1 MFYLAGKSKDLEM
14 KRIFFAI
21 FFIANFLTINA
32 QNYEFKE
39 TINLEHLPVISQDKT
54 GTCWS
59 YSTSS
64 FLESEIIR
72 LTGKHIDL
80 SEMYQVRT
88 TYPKKAENYVMRQG
102 KAQFGEGALAHDVI
116 NSASAY
122 GLVPVSVF
130 TGLSEDE
137 KIHNHAELEA
147 VLLSMLNVYVDNP
160 GKSLSPKW
168 KEAVSAVLDTYL
180 GTIPQKFNFEG
191 KEYNPMS
198 FMKMTKIN
206 PNDYVTVTSFMQAPF
221 YEKFILN
228 IPDNFSNGSLYNLPL
243 NEFIAV
249 IDSALE
255 NGFTLSL
262 DADVSEATFSAKYG
276 VAFIP
281 ENDDDEKTGLA
292 EIIKERNI
300 SQEYRQQEF
309 ENFNTTDDHLM
320 HIVGKLVDQKGTVYY
335 KVKNSWGANEKR
347 VKNGGYVYMSVA
359 YMRAKAIS
367 VLLHKDGLDKNLRK
381 KLKL

>member
-1 MFYLAGKSKDLEM
+1 MRKSFLLP
-14 KRIFFAI
+14 IAI
-21 FFIANFLTINA
+21 LSFVCSFS

-39 TINLEHLPVISQDKT
+39 TINLEHLPVISQDIT

-88 TYPKKAENYVMRQG
+88 TYPKKAENFVMRQG
-102 KAQFGEGALAHDVI
+102 KAQFSQGGLSHDVI
-116 NSASAY
+116 NSAADY

-137 KIHNHAELEA
+137 KKHNHSEMEM
-147 VLLSMLNVYVDNP
+147 VLNSMLKTYIDNP
-160 GKSLSPKW
+160 GRSLSPKW
-168 KEAVSAVLDTYL
+168 KQAVSSILDIYL
-180 GTIPQKFNFEG
+180 GEIPSKFEYEG
-191 KEYNPMS
+191 KEYSPMS

-206 PNDYVTVTSFMQAPF
+206 PSEYLTVTSFTQAPF

-228 IPDNFSNGSLYNLPL
+228 IPDNFSNGSMYNLPL

-249 IDSALE
+249 IDNALE
-255 NGFTLSL
+255 KGYTLAL
-262 DADVSEATFSAKYG
+262 DADVSEPTFSAKYG

-281 ENDDDEKTGLA
+281 ENEDDEKTGLA
-292 EIIKERNI
+292 EIIEEKNI
-300 SQEYRQQEF
+300 TQEYRQQEF

-320 HIVGKLVDQKGTVYY
+320 HIVGKLTDQKGNVYY
-335 KVKNSWGANEKR
+335 KVKNSWGTNEKR
-347 VKNGGYVYMSVA
+347 VTNGGYVYFSVS
-359 YMRAKAIS
+359 YMKAKAIS
-367 VLLHKDGLDKNLRK
+367 VLLHKDGLHRNIRK
-381 KLKL
+381 KLDL

>member
-1 MFYLAGKSKDLEM
+1 MRKIFLAILGS
-14 KRIFFAI
+14 FCFVSG
-21 FFIANFLTINA
+21 FT

-59 YSTSS
+59 FSTSS

-72 LTGKHIDL
+72 ITGKHIDL

-88 TYPKKAENYVMRQG
+88 TYPKKAENYVLRQG
-102 KAQFGEGALAHDVI
+102 KAQFSEGALAHDVI
-116 NSASAY
+116 NSVAIN

-130 TGLSEDE
+130 TGLSEEE

-147 VLLSMLNVYVDNP
+147 VLTSMVKTYVDNP
-160 GKSLSPKW
+160 GKTLSPKW
-168 KEAVSAVLDTYL
+168 KEAISVVLDVYL

-191 KEYNPMS
+191 KEYTPMS
-198 FMKMTKIN
+198 FLKMTKIN
-206 PNDYVTVTSFMQAPF
+206 PNDYITVTSFTQAPF

-243 NEFIAV
+243 DEFITV
-249 IDSALE
+249 IDNALE
-255 NGFTLSL
+255 KGYTLSL
-262 DADVSEATFSAKYG
+262 DADVSEPTFSAKYG

-281 ENDDDEKTGLA
+281 ENEDDEKTGLA
-292 EIIKERNI
+292 EIIKEKNVT
-300 SQEYRQQEF
+300 QEFRQQEF

-320 HIVGKLVDQKGTVYY
+320 HIVGKLTDQKGNVYY
-335 KVKNSWGANEKR
+335 KVKNSWGTNEKR

-359 YMRAKAIS
+359 YMKAKAIS
-367 VLLHKDGLDKNLRK
+367 VLLHKEALNKNTRK
-381 KLKL
+381 KLSI

>member
-1 MFYLAGKSKDLEM
+1 MRKSFLLP
-14 KRIFFAI
+14 IAI
-21 FFIANFLTINA
+21 LSFVCSFS

-59 YSTSS
+59 FSTSS

-72 LTGKHIDL
+72 LTGKYIDL

-88 TYPKKAENYVMRQG
+88 TYPKKAENYIMRQG

-116 NSASAY
+116 NSATQY

-147 VLLSMLNVYVDNP
+147 VLISMLKTYIENP
-160 GKSLSPKW
+160 GKKLSPKW
-168 KEAVSAVLDTYL
+168 KEAVSRVLDVYL
-180 GTIPQKFNFEG
+180 GTIPQKFNYEG
-191 KEYNPMS
+191 KEYTPIS

-206 PNDYVTVTSFMQAPF
+206 PNDYLTVTSFTQAPF

-243 NEFIAV
+243 NEFITV
-249 IDSALE
+249 IDNALE
-255 NGFTLSL
+255 KGYTLSL

-281 ENDDDEKTGLA
+281 ENEEDEKTGLA
-292 EIIKERNI
+292 EIIKEKNI
-300 SQEYRQQEF
+300 TQEYRQQEF

-320 HIVGKLVDQKGTVYY
+320 HIVGKLVDQKGNVYY
-335 KVKNSWGANEKR
+335 KVKNSWGTNEKR
-347 VKNGGYVYMSVA
+347 VKNGGYIYMSVA
-359 YMRAKAIS
+359 YMKAKAIS
-367 VLLHKDGLDKNLRK
+367 VLVHKDALDKTIRK
-381 KLKL
+381 KLFL